1 MEKLESNS
9 TLPDSWINVEWSQ
22 ITALDGFRRGPF
34 GGNLKK
40 SCFVEEGYSVY
51 EQYAPINDDCT
62 SFRYFID
69 EEKYQELSG
78 FHVNEGDFLIS
89 CSGTMGRITHV
100 PDGSPSGV
108 INQALLRIRLQDQ
121 FILPDYFLKLF
132 RSPLIQNSVLNKTVG
147 GAIQNLAAVKE
158 LKTIPL
164 PIAPLPEQK
173 RIVEKLD
180 SLLAQVDT
188 IQQRLN
194 NLPNII
200 KRFRQSVLAA
210 AVSGKLTE
218 QWRENNESKHESVK
232 LGDLIQSG
240 PQNGIYKPSKFY
252 GKGTKIVR
260 IDSIYD
266 GELISWEKI
275 KCLELE
281 SEELKRYQVNISD
294 ILINR
299 VNSIEYLGKCGLV
312 RELPESAVFESN
324 IMRLSLNIN
333 IASPE
338 FVTLFLTSPTGLVEL
353 RKNAKLAVNQASINQ
368 TDVKNCELILPL
380 LNEQT
385 EIVRLV
391 EQYFAL
397 ADTLEKNLANAKQRV
412 DNLTQSILAKAFKG
426 ELVPQ
431 DPSDEPADKL
441 LQRIKAARIEAE
453 KLEKAAK
460 KAAKASKAKK
470 TK

>member
-1 MEKLESNS
+1 MAQQEVTKLPN
-9 TLPDSWINVEWSQ
+9 SWINIEWGE

-62 SFRYFID
+62 SFRYFVD
-69 EEKYQELSG
+69 EEKYQELKS

-100 PDGSPSGV
+100 PIGSPNGV
-108 INQALLRIRLQDQ
+108 INQALLRIRLQGE
-121 FILPDYFLKLF
+121 FIFPDYFLKLF
-132 RSPLIQNSVLNKTVG
+132 RSPLIQHSVLNKTVG

-158 LKTIPL
+158 LKTISL
-164 PIAPLPEQK
+164 PIAPLLEQK

-194 NLPNII
+194 NLPDII

-218 QWRENNESKHESVK
+218 QWRDNSEYTTGVIKSVVFPK
-232 LGDLIQSG
+232 EWSFTTLGKAV
-240 PQNGIYKPSKFY
+240 NY
-252 GKGTKIVR
+252 GKCSKVGA
-260 IDSIYD
+260 
-266 GELISWEKI
+266 GEIEDETWV
-275 KCLELE
+275 LELE
-281 SEELKRYQVNISD
+281 DIEKETSKILKRINFGERQTKSIKNTFTTGDVLYGKLRPYLNKIVIADDDGVCTTEIIPISSPSNILS
-294 ILINR
+294 
-299 VNSIEYLGKCGLV
+299 EYLFYWLKSPFFYAYVDEITYGVNMPRLGTNDGKKA
-312 RELPESAVFESN
+312 P
-324 IMRLSLNIN
+324 
-333 IASPE
+333 
-338 FVTLFLTSPTGLVEL
+338 FVVP
-353 RKNAKLAVNQASINQ
+353 
-368 TDVKNCELILPL
+368 PL
-380 LNEQT
+380 EEQT

-412 DNLTQSILAKAFKG
+412 DNLTQSILAKAFRG

-431 DPSDEPADKL
+431 DPNDEPAEKL
-441 LQRIKAARIEAE
+441 LERIKTARLEAE

-470 TK
+470 K